1 MNYKKTNMLWTFIFW
16 TFIFWTSWTS
26 ESIWICDVCAACVC
40 DLQPVK
46 ALVEYSVELLSLS
59 ELVLALSLV
68 PELVH
73 QLALA
78 LSLALALALQALS
91 RSMVKTSW

>member
-1 MNYKKTNMLWTFIFW
+1 M
-16 TFIFWTSWTS
+16 
-26 ESIWICDVCAACVC
+26 
-40 DLQPVK
+40 
-46 ALVEYSVELLSLS
+46 EYSVELLSLS